1 MLFTTAL
8 SGQAGMTIVI
18 NTPCFGQVTM
28 TFSGTD
34 ATGRHIYGNEAFNG
48 VGNPVFSIF
57 WDQASGSWVMGLL
70 GTGSASDIL
79 YATGPNAFSP
89 NPPDSATEPFVATA
103 AGGCG
108 AVSGGGTATV
118 SGDGTQTMAGTPCDG
133 VGDDDSD
140 GICNDNDVC
149 AGEDDTIDADMDNI
163 ADCIDPL
170 EIAFNTTDNRW
181 EMRGSAG
188 GGAVIYFNTLAS
200 IPDPPA
206 TDFMD
211 WEGVPENG
219 CTDIPTVG
227 GSGTLPVEWLSFSAN
242 AGAKK
247 VDLKWETSEEP
258 DNSGFHIERSANGR
272 AWSVLGEQAPLAG
285 NTYDFTDAT
294 PLVGDNYYRIR
305 QTDFDGTTTYSPV
318 EVANFTGNLVGLLV
332 APNPATDVFTV
343 RIPASFGD
351 KAQLL
356 LFDITGREVRMNPTS
371 TESG

>member
-163 ADCIDPL
+163 ADCIDPNPGVFDGVTFDSPCL
-170 EIAFNTTDNRW
+170 GGELVFTLSGNDGTRNTY
-181 EMRGSAG
+181 A
-188 GGAVIYFNTLAS
+188 LAS
-200 IPDPPA
+200 HRHR
-206 TDFMD
+206 FH
-211 WEGVPENG
+211 GLG
-219 CTDIPTVG
+219 R
-227 GSGTLPVEWLSFSAN
+227 SSRKWL
-242 AGAKK
+242 
-247 VDLKWETSEEP
+247 
-258 DNSGFHIERSANGR
+258 HRY
-272 AWSVLGEQAPLAG
+272 
-285 NTYDFTDAT
+285 TYRRR
-294 PLVGDNYYRIR
+294 LRY
-305 QTDFDGTTTYSPV
+305 
-318 EVANFTGNLVGLLV
+318 FTGRMALL
-332 APNPATDVFTV
+332 
-343 RIPASFGD
+343 
-351 KAQLL
+351 
-356 LFDITGREVRMNPTS
+356 
-371 TESG
+371 